1 MPCYTPDESNHDKE
15 SRRVSNLIL
24 IFDKKMNIKSD
35 PRIEKWANAYYE
47 NHCNV
52 VTPMLCEKIRAL
64 NEDELNQIV
73 YNGRDKE
80 SRMLADWW
88 DEHDKFDRELNA
100 R

>member
-52 VTPMLCEKIRAL
+52 VTPMLCEKILSL
-64 NEDELNQIV
+64 NEDELSQIV
-73 YNGRDKE
+73 YNGRDKD
-80 SRMLADWW
+80 SRKLADWW
-88 DEHDKFDRELNA
+88 DEHDKFDRERNA